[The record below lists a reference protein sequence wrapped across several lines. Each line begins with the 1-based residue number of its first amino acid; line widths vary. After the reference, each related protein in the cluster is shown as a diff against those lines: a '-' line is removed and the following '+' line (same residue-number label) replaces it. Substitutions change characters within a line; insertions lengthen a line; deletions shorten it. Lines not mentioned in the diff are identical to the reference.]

1 MEGGVVGSFLTQVF
15 GREYVFGFAQD
26 GVFGGVIGVFF
37 GWDFQNGRNGA
48 LVGIERVSY
57 YFCDV
62 LVDKDDVN
70 VISVQKLFV
79 GRDEKGVF
87 RVVYFKLVGWVVEE
101 NGFDFESIEDR
112 GKGDYIKFFLFYLE
126 LIFFKS

>member
-1 MEGGVVGSFLTQVF
+1 MLFRFRNCLLGEMR
-15 GREYVFGFAQD
+15 RE
-26 GVFGGVIGVFF
+26 
-37 GWDFQNGRNGA
+37 
-48 LVGIERVSY
+48 
-57 YFCDV
+57 
-62 LVDKDDVN
+62 
-70 VISVQKLFV
+70 
-79 GRDEKGVF
+79 F